1 MAGSSSRASSGEWAG
16 LEAQSIIAAV
26 MKRQHDADR
35 VNEEVKDF
43 LLAAHRQIVTEQD
56 GAAHA
61 RWIAEIRELAARLR
75 VRFASVDEKKL
86 VAKLRKMSIDDLH
99 EAARAFMLLFWL
111 LNVAEERQSE
121 RLRARQ
127 DRESFHSLFERL
139 RKARVPVE
147 QVAEAIANLRATIV
161 LTAHPTEA
169 LRWSLRETLD
179 RIDALLDRREGTSG
193 AQRHDVEEEILAEI
207 TGMYLS
213 TNLRTRKPTPL
224 DEVRYAIHVMSD
236 VLVHAVPQVTSTF
249 LAAFRDV
256 YDDAPSEVVARVAHA
271 APRSLRVGS
280 WMGGDR
286 DGNPFVT
293 ARITAQAVKQYREA
307 ILVHYRS
314 RIQPL
319 IEKLMLSDQRRPA
332 SAALEASIARDLK
345 ALPDLEARIDGR
357 NTSERY
363 RVKLNAIAARLD
375 ARLREDAE
383 DRAPGSLG
391 GYVDAQAMEADL
403 ELMRA
408 SLVESRAG
416 RLARGA
422 LAALIEELDVF
433 GFDLVALDIR
443 QNQSKHRQ
451 ARAELICP
459 VEGPLE
465 KLPLSKQRAFL
476 EHIILA
482 KEPLPIPETGLS
494 DDAREVLETLK
505 FVASLPIPPIPTGVA
520 GGSPP
525 GGRSIRDLVISDTEN
540 AVTVLELLALCRQVG
555 LVRPF
560 GPSGF
565 ESDVNIVPLFESI
578 ESLAGAVVSMD
589 RLYRSE
595 AYRKQLAARGMRQQV
610 MIGYSDSMKD
620 GGYLA
625 AAAALEKVQ
634 RELAEQARA
643 EGVRLEFFH
652 GRGGTIA
659 RGGGPTHRAI
669 LAQPTGTVNGRIKL
683 TEQGEVIASKYGT
696 RSAAAYHLELLLAAT
711 LEATLAP
718 EMPGRAKEP
727 SESWR
732 EALAELAEGSRKAY
746 RGLVYET
753 EGFVDAFYAMTPIE
767 EISTLNLGSRPARRS
782 NTRAIQNLR
791 AIPWTFSWNQTR
803 ILLPSWYGAGS
814 GVEAWCAVAP
824 GGRDKAMARLQTM
837 YKRWPYFR
845 SVIDNLEQVLAKTD
859 LNVGK
864 RYAELAKGVGCTS
877 EVFLRIEKEFNRTLR
892 AVRDISGERMLLAR
906 EPELREALDQRT
918 PYLDILSYLQV
929 ELLDRKRSGR
939 GLDKGRKDLER
950 VEYAIQLT
958 INGIAAGLRNT
969 G

>member
-1 MAGSSSRASSGEWAG
+1 MARKQET
-16 LEAQSIIAAV
+16 
-26 MKRQHDADR
+26 DR
-35 VNEEVKDF
+35 VHEEVKDF
-43 LLAAHRQIVTEQD
+43 LLGAHRQVIREQD

-61 RWIAEIRELAARLR
+61 RWIGEIRELAARLR
-75 VRFASVDEKKL
+75 TRYATADEKKL
-86 VAKLRKMSIDDLH
+86 VGRLRRMSVDDLH

-111 LNVAEERQSE
+111 LNVAEERQTE
-121 RLRARQ
+121 RQRA
-127 DRESFHSLFERL
+127 DHDHESFQSLFGRL
-139 RKARVPVE
+139 RKAGVPAERVTR
-147 QVAEAIANLRATIV
+147 AIEDLRATIV

-179 RIDALLDRREGTSG
+179 RIDALLSRREAARGS
-193 AQRHDVEEEILAEI
+193 QKHDIEEEILAEI

-224 DEVRYAIHVMSD
+224 DEVRYAIHVLRD
-236 VLVHAVPQVTSTF
+236 VLVHAVPHVTARF
-249 LAAFRDV
+249 FAAFRDA
-256 YDDAPSEVVARVAHA
+256 YTDASSDALARVAHA

-286 DGNPFVT
+286 DGNPYVT
-293 ARITAQAVKQYREA
+293 ARITALAVEQYREA

-319 IEKLMLSDQRRPA
+319 IERLMLSDQRRPV
-332 SAALEASIARDLK
+332 SAELEASIDADLR
-345 ALPDLEARIDGR
+345 ALPELAERIDGR
-357 NTSERY
+357 NSSERY

-375 ARLREDAE
+375 ARLREE
-383 DRAPGSLG
+383 SERREPGSLG
-391 GYVDAQAMEADL
+391 GYVDARAMEADL
-403 ELMRA
+403 ERMRT
-408 SLVESRAG
+408 SLIESQAG
-416 RLARGA
+416 RLAQGA

-451 ARAELICP
+451 ARSEIICP
-459 VEGPLE
+459 VGGPLE
-465 KLPLSKQRAFL
+465 SLSLSRQRAFL
-476 EHIILA
+476 EDIILA
-482 KEPLPIPETGLS
+482 EEPIPIPQSGLS
-494 DDAREVLETLK
+494 EDAREVVDTLA
-505 FVASLPIPPIPTGVA
+505 FVASLPI
-520 GGSPP
+520 PP

-555 LVRPF
+555 LVRPHAP
-560 GPSGF
+560 GGF
-565 ESDVNIVPLFESI
+565 ESDINIVPLFESI
-578 ESLAGAVVSMD
+578 ESLSGAVVSMD
-589 RLYRSE
+589 RLYKSS
-595 AYRKQLAARGMRQQV
+595 AYRMQLAARGMRQQV

-625 AAAALEKVQ
+625 AAEALERVQ
-634 RELAEQARA
+634 RELAAQAKT
-643 EGVRLEFFH
+643 EGIRLEFFH

-683 TEQGEVIASKYGT
+683 TEQGESIASKYGT

-718 EMPGRAKEP
+718 VIPGRAKEP
-727 SESWR
+727 SGSWR
-732 EALAELAEGSRKAY
+732 AALSSLADGSRKAY
-746 RGLVYET
+746 RALVYET

-767 EISTLNLGSRPARRS
+767 EISALNLGSRPARRS
-782 NTRAIQNLR
+782 ATRAVQTLR

-814 GVEAWCAVAP
+814 GVEAYCASQP
-824 GGRDKAMARLQTM
+824 GGRDRAIVRLRTM
-837 YKRWPYFR
+837 YRRWPYFR

-864 RYAELAKGVGCTS
+864 RYAELAKDVPHAS
-877 EVFLRIEKEFNRTLR
+877 EIFLRIEKEFNRTLR

-939 GLDKGRKDLER
+939 GLDPSGADLER

>member
-1 MAGSSSRASSGEWAG
+1 MQRDRTSGRRNER
-16 LEAQSIIAAV
+16 L
-26 MKRQHDADR
+26 DA
-35 VNEEVKDF
+35 EEKAF
-43 LLAAHRQIVTEQD
+43 LLSAHRQVVTEQE

-61 RWIAEIRELAARLR
+61 RWIAEIRELAERMVRRFASSDERKIVARLR
-75 VRFASVDEKKL
+75 R
-86 VAKLRKMSIDDLH
+86 MSIGDLH
-99 EAARAFMLLFWL
+99 ETARAFMLLFWL
-111 LNVAEERQSE
+111 LNVAEERQAE
-121 RLRARQ
+121 RRRAE
-127 DRESFHSLFERL
+127 REEASFDALFARL
-139 RKARVPVE
+139 RKAEIPAETVVDAVE
-147 QVAEAIANLRATIV
+147 RLRATIV

-179 RIDALLDRREGTSG
+179 RIDALLARRERATGS
-193 AQRHDVEEEILAEI
+193 ARRDVEAAILAEI

-213 TNLRTRKPTPL
+213 TNLRLRKPTPL
-224 DEVRYAIHVMSD
+224 DEVRYAIHVLRE
-236 VLVHAVPQVTSTF
+236 VLVHAVPQVTAR
-249 LAAFRDV
+249 LYAAFRDA
-256 YDDAPSEVVARVAHA
+256 YSETGTGASGDIPPELLARVAHA

-293 ARITAQAVKQYREA
+293 AQTTALAVRCYREA
-307 ILVHYRS
+307 ILGHYRS

-319 IEKLMLSDQRRPA
+319 IEQLTVSDQRRPV
-332 SAALEASIARDLK
+332 SDALERSIERDLA
-345 ALPDLEARIDGR
+345 ALPDLSARIDGR
-357 NTSERY
+357 NASERY

-375 ARLREDAE
+375 ARLAE
-383 DRAPGSLG
+383 EAEQRPPGSLG
-391 GYVDAQAMEADL
+391 GYVDAAAMEADL

-408 SLVESRAG
+408 SLVANGAG
-416 RLARGA
+416 RLADAG
-422 LAALIEELDVF
+422 LAALSEELDVF
-433 GFDLVALDIR
+433 GFDLVLLDVR

-459 VEGPLE
+459 AAGPIE
-465 KLPLSKQRAFL
+465 QLSLSQQRAFL
-476 EHIILA
+476 EDVILA
-482 KEPLPIPETGLS
+482 PEPIPIPETGLS
-494 DDAREVLETLK
+494 DDAREVIDTLA
-505 FVASLPIPPIPTGVA
+505 FVASLPIPPG
-520 GGSPP
+520 
-525 GGRSIRDLVISDTEN
+525 GGRAIRDLVISDAESS
-540 AVTVLELLALCRQVG
+540 VTVLELLALCRLVG
-555 LVRPF
+555 LVRPH
-560 GPSGF
+560 GPDGF

-578 ESLAGAVVSMD
+578 ESLAGAAESMD
-589 RLYRSE
+589 RLYRSS
-595 AYRKQLAARGMRQQV
+595 AYRRQLLARGMRQQV

-625 AAAALEKVQ
+625 AAAALERVQ
-634 RELAEQARA
+634 RELAVQARA

-669 LAQPTGTVNGRIKL
+669 LAQPSGTVDGRIKL

-696 RSAAAYHLELLLAAT
+696 RGAAVHHLELLLAAT

-718 EMPGRAKEP
+718 KIPGRTREP
-727 SESWR
+727 QAAWR
-732 EALAELAEGSRKAY
+732 EALGVLADASRAAY
-746 RGLVYET
+746 RALVYET
-753 EGFVDAFYAMTPIE
+753 EGFVDVFYAMTPIE

-782 NTRAIQNLR
+782 DTRAIRNLR

-814 GVEAWCAVAP
+814 GVDAFCAAMP
-824 GGRDKAMARLQTM
+824 GGRGKAMARLQAM
-837 YKRWPYFR
+837 YRRWPYFR

-859 LNVGK
+859 LSVGK
-864 RYAELAKGVGCTS
+864 RYAELAKGTPLAS
-877 EVFLRIEKEFNRTLR
+877 EVFVRIEKEFNRTLR

-906 EPELREALDQRT
+906 EPALREALDQRT

-939 GLDKGRKDLER
+939 GLAPKGADLER

>member
-1 MAGSSSRASSGEWAG
+1 MGRKTE
-16 LEAQSIIAAV
+16 
-26 MKRQHDADR
+26 KDR

-43 LLAAHRQIVTEQD
+43 LRTAHRQIVSEQE
-56 GAAHA
+56 GESHA

-75 VRFASVDEKKL
+75 SRYASADEKKL
-86 VAKLRKMSIDDLH
+86 VTRLRRMSIGDLH

-111 LNVAEERQSE
+111 LNVAEERQTE
-121 RLRARQ
+121 RQRAKQ
-127 DRESFHSLFERL
+127 DQESFHSLFERL
-139 RKARVPVE
+139 LRAGVADERVAR
-147 QVAEAIANLRATIV
+147 AIEDLRATIV

-179 RIDALLDRREGTSG
+179 RIDALLTRRESTSG
-193 AQRHDVEEEILAEI
+193 SHKRDVEQEILAEI

-213 TNLRTRKPTPL
+213 TNLRIRKPTPL
-224 DEVRYAIHVMSD
+224 DEVRYAIHVLRD
-236 VLVHAVPQVTSTF
+236 VLVPAVPQVTAKLF
-249 LAAFRDV
+249 AAFRDAYGNASPDV
-256 YDDAPSEVVARVAHA
+256 LARVAHA
-271 APRSLRVGS
+271 APRSLRIGS

-293 ARITAQAVKQYREA
+293 TEMTARAVQQYREA
-307 ILVHYRS
+307 ILVHYRA

-319 IEKLMLSDQRRPA
+319 VERLMLSDQRRPV
-332 SAALEASIARDLK
+332 SAALEASIENDLRELPEL
-345 ALPDLEARIDGR
+345 ALRIDGR
-357 NTSERY
+357 NSSERY
-363 RVKLNAIAARLD
+363 RVKLNAVATRLD

-383 DRAPGSLG
+383 NRTPGSLG
-391 GYVDAQAMEADL
+391 GYVDARAMEADL
-403 ELMRA
+403 ELMSE
-408 SLVESRAG
+408 SLVENTAG
-416 RLARGA
+416 RLAEGA

-433 GFDLVALDIR
+433 GFDLVSLDIR

-465 KLPLSKQRAFL
+465 KLSLSRQRAFL
-476 EHIILA
+476 EDIILA
-482 KEPLPIPETGLS
+482 LEPIPIPATGLS
-494 DDAREVLETLK
+494 EEAREVLDTLS
-505 FVASLPIPPIPTGVA
+505 FVASLPI
-520 GGSPP
+520 PP

-540 AVTVLELLALCRQVG
+540 SVTVLELLALCRQVG
-555 LVRPF
+555 LVRPD
-560 GPSGF
+560 GPRGF
-565 ESDVNIVPLFESI
+565 ESDVNLVPLFESI
-578 ESLAGAVVSMD
+578 KSLAGAAVSMD
-589 RLYRSE
+589 RLYRSS

-620 GGYLA
+620 GGFLA

-634 RELAEQARA
+634 RELAAQART

-669 LAQPTGTVNGRIKL
+669 LAQPVGTVNGRIKL

-696 RSAAAYHLELLLAAT
+696 QSAAAYHLELLLAAT

-718 EMPGRAKEP
+718 GVPGWAKEP
-727 SESWR
+727 AESWR
-732 EALAELAEGSRKAY
+732 GALDALAEGSRTAY
-746 RGLVYET
+746 RALVYET
-753 EGFVDAFYAMTPIE
+753 DGFVDAFYAMTPIQ
-767 EISTLNLGSRPARRS
+767 EISALNLGSRPAKRADNRS
-782 NTRAIQNLR
+782 IKSLR

-814 GVEAWCAVAP
+814 GVDAWCATQP
-824 GGRDKAMARLQTM
+824 GGRDKAIARLRTM
-837 YKRWPYFR
+837 YRRWPYFQ

-864 RYAELAKGVGCTS
+864 RYAELAKGVPAAS

-939 GLDKGRKDLER
+939 GLDPSGADLER

>member
-1 MAGSSSRASSGEWAG
+1 MRACAWAPNT
-16 LEAQSIIAAV
+16 LQSIIGAA
-26 MKRQHDADR
+26 MRRKTEKDR
-35 VNEEVKDF
+35 VHEEVKDF
-43 LLAAHRQIVTEQD
+43 LLGAHRQVISEQD
-56 GAAHA
+56 GAVHA

-75 VRFASVDEKKL
+75 ARYASADEKKL
-86 VAKLRKMSIDDLH
+86 VTRLRRMSVGDLH

-111 LNVAEERQSE
+111 LNVAEERQTE
-121 RLRARQ
+121 RQRAEHDQ
-127 DRESFHSLFERL
+127 ESFHSLLGRL
-139 RKARVPVE
+139 RRAGVTGERVVR
-147 QVAEAIANLRATIV
+147 AIEDLRATIV

-179 RIDALLDRREGTSG
+179 RIDALLTRRESASG
-193 AQRHDVEEEILAEI
+193 SQRRDIEEEILAEI

-213 TNLRTRKPTPL
+213 TNLRIRKPTPL
-224 DEVRYAIHVMSD
+224 DEVRYAIHVLRD
-236 VLVHAVPQVTSTF
+236 VLVHAVPQVTAKLF
-249 LAAFRDV
+249 VAFRDA
-256 YDDAPSEVVARVAHA
+256 YADAEPDVLARVAHA
-271 APRSLRVGS
+271 APRSLRIGS

-293 ARITAQAVKQYREA
+293 TEMTARAVKQYREA

-319 IEKLMLSDQRRPA
+319 IERLMLSDQRRPV
-332 SAALEASIARDLK
+332 SAALEASIERDLRELPEL
-345 ALPDLEARIDGR
+345 ALRTDGR

-375 ARLREDAE
+375 ARLREEAE
-383 DRAPGSLG
+383 SSEPGSLG
-391 GYVDAQAMEADL
+391 GYVDARAMESDL
-403 ELMRA
+403 ELMRE
-408 SLVESRAG
+408 SLVENAAG
-416 RLARGA
+416 RLAEGA

-433 GFDLVALDIR
+433 GFDLVSLDIR

-459 VEGPLE
+459 VGGPLE
-465 KLPLSKQRAFL
+465 ALSLSRQRAFL
-476 EHIILA
+476 EEIILA
-482 KEPLPIPETGLS
+482 KEPIPIPETGLS
-494 DDAREVLETLK
+494 EEAREVLDTLS
-505 FVASLPIPPIPTGVA
+505 FVASLPI
-520 GGSPP
+520 PP

-540 AVTVLELLALCRQVG
+540 SVTMLELLALCRQVG
-555 LVRPF
+555 LVRPD
-560 GPSGF
+560 GRQGF

-589 RLYRSE
+589 RLYRSS
-595 AYRKQLAARGMRQQV
+595 AYRKQLSARGMRQQV

-634 RELAEQARA
+634 RELAAQAQV

-669 LAQPTGTVNGRIKL
+669 LAQPMGTVNGRIKL

-696 RSAAAYHLELLLAAT
+696 RSAATYHLELLLAAT

-718 EMPGRAKEP
+718 AIPGWAREP
-727 SESWR
+727 AESWR
-732 EALAELAEGSRKAY
+732 EALDALAEGSRNAY
-746 RGLVYET
+746 RALVYET
-753 EGFVDAFYAMTPIE
+753 DGFVDAFYAMTPIQ
-767 EISTLNLGSRPARRS
+767 EISALNLGSRPAKRADS
-782 NTRAIQNLR
+782 RAIRNLR

-814 GVEAWCAVAP
+814 GVDSWCAAQA
-824 GGRDKAMARLQTM
+824 GGRDKAIARLRTM

-864 RYAELAKGVGCTS
+864 RYAELAKDVPAVS

-939 GLDKGRKDLER
+939 GLDPSGADLER

>member
-1 MAGSSSRASSGEWAG
+1 MAR
-16 LEAQSIIAAV
+16 
-26 MKRQHDADR
+26 KRETDR
-35 VNEEVKDF
+35 VEAEVRDF
-43 LLAAHRQIVTEQD
+43 LLGAHRQIIREQD

-61 RWIAEIRELAARLR
+61 RWIDEIRALAARLR
-75 VRFASVDEKKL
+75 VRYATADERKL
-86 VAKLRKMSIDDLH
+86 VARLRRMSVDDLH

-111 LNVAEERQSE
+111 LNVAEERETE
-121 RLRARQ
+121 RQRAER
-127 DRESFHSLFERL
+127 DTESFAALFARL
-139 RKARVPVE
+139 RKAGVPAERV
-147 QVAEAIANLRATIV
+147 ARAIEDLRATIV

-179 RIDALLDRREGTSG
+179 RIDALLGRREAASG
-193 AQRHDVEEEILAEI
+193 AARHDLEEEILAEI

-224 DEVRYAIHVMSD
+224 DEVRYAIHVLSD
-236 VLVHAVPQVTSTF
+236 VLVHAVPQVTAKF
-249 LAAFRDV
+249 VAAFRDV
-256 YDDAPSEVVARVAHA
+256 YDEASPDVLARIGHA

-293 ARITAQAVKQYREA
+293 AQVTALAVRQYRQA
-307 ILVHYRS
+307 ILEHYRS

-319 IEKLMLSDQRRPA
+319 IERLTLSDQRRPV
-332 SAALEASIARDLK
+332 SEALEDSIRRDLRD
-345 ALPDLEARIDGR
+345 LPDLASRIDGR
-357 NTSERY
+357 NSSERY

-375 ARLREDAE
+375 ARLREDALE
-383 DRAPGSLG
+383 REPGSLG
-391 GYVDAQAMEADL
+391 GYVDARAMEADL
-403 ELMRA
+403 ELIRA
-408 SLVESRAG
+408 SLVEHEGG
-416 RLARGA
+416 RLVRGA
-422 LAALIEELDVF
+422 LASLIEALDVF
-433 GFDLVALDIR
+433 GFDFVALDIR

-459 VEGPLE
+459 VGGPLE
-465 KLPLSKQRAFL
+465 SLPLSQQRAFL
-476 EHIILA
+476 EEIILA
-482 KEPLPIPETGLS
+482 PEPLPILGEGLS
-494 DDAREVLETLK
+494 EDAREVLDTLA
-505 FVASLPIPPIPTGVA
+505 FVASQP
-520 GGSPP
+520 SPP
-525 GGRSIRDLVISDTEN
+525 GGRAIRDLVISDAEN
-540 AVTVLELLALCRQVG
+540 SVAVLELLALCRQVG
-555 LVRPF
+555 LVRPHAP
-560 GPSGF
+560 GGF
-565 ESDVNIVPLFESI
+565 ESDVDIVPLFESI

-589 RLYRSE
+589 RLYRSG
-595 AYRKQLAARGMRQQV
+595 AYRRQLEARGMRQQV

-620 GGYLA
+620 GGFLA
-625 AAAALEKVQ
+625 AAGALERVQ
-634 RELAEQARA
+634 RELAAQARE

-669 LAQPTGTVNGRIKL
+669 LAQPAGTVNGRIKL

-696 RSAAAYHLELLLAAT
+696 RSAAAYHLELLLSAT
-711 LEATLAP
+711 LEATLSP
-718 EMPGRAKEP
+718 VIPGRAKEP

-732 EALAELAEGSRKAY
+732 EALSILAEGSRKAY
-746 RGLVYET
+746 RALVYET
-753 EGFVDAFYAMTPIE
+753 EGFVDAFHAMTPID
-767 EISTLNLGSRPARRS
+767 EISALNLGSRPARRS
-782 NTRAIQNLR
+782 ATRAIRNLR

-814 GVEAWCAVAP
+814 GVEAYCASVP
-824 GGRDKAMARLQTM
+824 GGRDRAVARLRTM
-837 YKRWPYFR
+837 YRRWPYFR

-864 RYAELAKGVGCTS
+864 RYAELAKGVGCAS

-906 EPELREALDQRT
+906 EPELREALDHRT

-929 ELLDRKRSGR
+929 ELLDRKRTGR
-939 GLDKGRKDLER
+939 GLDPGGRDHER

>member
-1 MAGSSSRASSGEWAG
+1 MGRHHEP
-16 LEAQSIIAAV
+16 
-26 MKRQHDADR
+26 DR

-43 LLAAHRQIVTEQD
+43 LLAAHRQIITEQD

-61 RWIAEIRELAARLR
+61 GWIAEIRELAARLR
-75 VRFASVDEKKL
+75 LRFASVDEKKL
-86 VAKLRKMSIDDLH
+86 VARLRKMSIDDLH

-121 RLRARQ
+121 RLRAEH
-127 DRESFHSLFERL
+127 DRESFHSLFARL
-139 RKARVPVE
+139 RKAGVSVE
-147 QVAEAIANLRATIV
+147 RVAEAIESLRATIV

-179 RIDALLDRREGTSG
+179 RIDALLSRREAASG
-193 AQRHDVEEEILAEI
+193 SKRRDVEEEILAEI

-224 DEVRYAIHVMSD
+224 DEVRYAIHVMGD
-236 VLVHAVPQVTSTF
+236 VLVHAVPQVTATF
-249 LAAFRDV
+249 FAAFRDV
-256 YDDAPSEVVARVAHA
+256 YGDASPAVLARVAHA

-314 RIQPL
+314 RIPPL
-319 IEKLMLSDQRRPA
+319 IEKLMLSDQRRPV

-345 ALPDLEARIDGR
+345 ALPDLAARIDGR

-375 ARLREDAE
+375 ARLREDAL
-383 DRAPGSLG
+383 DREPGSLG
-391 GYVDAQAMEADL
+391 GYVDASAMEADL

-408 SLVESRAG
+408 SLVENQAG
-416 RLARGA
+416 RLAQSA

-494 DDAREVLETLK
+494 DDAREVLDTLQ
-505 FVASLPIPPIPTGVA
+505 FVASLPMPSGRPSST
-520 GGSPP
+520 SPSSGP

-540 AVTVLELLALCRQVG
+540 SVTVLELLALCRQVG
-555 LVRPF
+555 LVRPD
-560 GPSGF
+560 GKSGF

-578 ESLAGAVVSMD
+578 ESLSGAVESMD

-595 AYRKQLAARGMRQQV
+595 AYRRQLAARGMRQQV

-625 AAAALEKVQ
+625 AAAALETVQ
-634 RELAEQARA
+634 RELAAQAQA

-711 LEATLAP
+711 LEATMAP
-718 EMPGRAKEP
+718 EIPGRAKEP

-732 EALAELAEGSRKAY
+732 EALAILAEGSRKAY
-746 RGLVYET
+746 RALVYET

-767 EISTLNLGSRPARRS
+767 EISTLNLGSRPAKRT

-814 GVEAWCAVAP
+814 GVDAFCAAAP

-892 AVRDISGERMLLAR
+892 AVRDISGERVLLAR

-939 GLDKGRKDLER
+939 GLEKGRKDLER